1 MKRFRARIR
10 RGKNGQVWTCYYWDG
25 RTAGQGEVPLGTD
38 FAEAKRR
45 WEELEGLR
53 DTGAGTLKQAFDKFE
68 RDVLPTYA
76 SATTRRDYANSLRA
90 MRPTMERATWEAIT
104 TPMLAAY
111 RDQRSAKTRA
121 NRELALLSLVW
132 KWAREWGY
140 TQLPYPG
147 QGMRKNPERPR
158 EVQITDAVFS
168 ALYAQA
174 DPVLRDALDW
184 ITATGLRITDVLAL
198 RLTNC
203 RDGVVRVQASK
214 TGKAAE
220 FVIAASSVIPR
231 LIESRMANKRAM
243 HLRMLATPTGRA
255 VTERML
261 HDRFVAARDAA
272 SNAIPELA
280 DLLRGL
286 VLRDMRKRA
295 AALAPDLATAATLL
309 QHSST
314 AVTRRHYRTQGDKIA
329 PVR

>member
-25 RTAGQGEVPLGTD
+25 RGAERGEVSLGTD
-38 FAEAKRR
+38 YAEAKRR

-53 DTGAGTLKQAFDKFE
+53 DAGAGTLKQAFDKFE
-68 RDVLPTYA
+68 ADVLPTYT

-147 QGMRKNPERPR
+147 QGMRKNPERAR
-158 EVQITDAVFS
+158 AIQVTDAAFA
-168 ALYAQA
+168 ALYAHA

-198 RLTNC
+198 RLTDC
-203 RDGVVRVQASK
+203 RDGVVRVQANK
-214 TGKAAE
+214 TGKPAE
-220 FVIAASSVIPR
+220 FVIGASAVLPR
-231 LIESRMANKRAM
+231 LIEARKANKRAM

-261 HDRFVAARDAA
+261 HDRFVAARTAA
-272 SNAIPELA
+272 EKAAPELLDA
-280 DLLRGL
+280 LRGL

-309 QHSST
+309 QHSSP